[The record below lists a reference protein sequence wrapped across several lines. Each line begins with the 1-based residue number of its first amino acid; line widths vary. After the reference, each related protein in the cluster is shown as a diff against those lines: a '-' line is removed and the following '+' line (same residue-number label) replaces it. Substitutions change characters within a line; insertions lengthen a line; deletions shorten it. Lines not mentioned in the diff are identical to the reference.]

1 MQTGYSVD
9 SDKWRNY
16 GRSGGNCC
24 LELIGLAD
32 HKEADCVSY
41 SFLMRALLCEKRH
54 DVPIRPNR
62 PMILPKT
69 STIRIF
75 TNRFGSAA
83 SARAAVEPV
92 IPTETPQRR
101 LQAPTVNPPQNRAKP
116 TPEVGV

>member
-1 MQTGYSVD
+1 MN

-75 TNRFGSAA
+75 TNMFRLAA

-92 IPTETPQRR
+92 IPTETLRQSTPEQGEAYTRSRR
-101 LQAPTVNPPQNRAKP
+101 LIKVK
-116 TPEVGV
+116 VGKIDS